1 MYIFFLIYSVYLKH
15 DGFKLPFFPE
25 FYIPAAWFVTEPGI
39 FSIWGKQER
48 NGAPE
53 DSSMFPNARQVAGA
67 LRCSWA
73 AIALI
78 FAAAAVFSALC
89 RRILAGSCVS
99 IWQVLSFV
107 SS

>member
-1 MYIFFLIYSVYLKH
+1 MVSSCPSFQNSIS
-15 DGFKLPFFPE
+15 PQ
-25 FYIPAAWFVTEPGI
+25 PGLVLNRI